1 MTPLSITPRS
11 GDERALWRL
20 SLELAAILAGLEW
33 TLTGAQMV
41 MLLERLGGIDSGRT
55 TGDVDAVIGG
65 ARAVAATREAANR
78 LIAAGFERTVEHP
91 QRFVRDADQVDLL
104 TIDHLRAVGDDVTSI
119 PGGRRALSTARGV
132 PVQIAGVGDGSLPV
146 PTVAGAIAVKL
157 QAWSARRRQRD
168 LEDLVRLLA
177 LVDDVELV
185 RSELKP
191 AERRALGRLAA
202 LADPQGASWR
212 ATTSPADARA
222 ALARLKD

>member
-1 MTPLSITPRS
+1 M
-11 GDERALWRL
+11 
-20 SLELAAILAGLEW
+20 
-33 TLTGAQMV
+33 
-41 MLLERLGGIDSGRT
+41 
-55 TGDVDAVIGG
+55 
-65 ARAVAATREAANR
+65 
-78 LIAAGFERTVEHP
+78 VEHP
-91 QRFVRDADQVDLL
+91 QRFVRGADQVDLL

-119 PGGRRALSTARGV
+119 PGGRRAVGTARGV
-132 PVQIAGVGDGSLPV
+132 QVQVTGVGDGSLPV

-157 QAWSARRRQRD
+157 RAWSARRQRRD

-191 AERRALGRLAA
+191 GERRALGRLGT
-202 LADPQGASWR
+202 LDDPRDASWR